1 MRWWGGFVIMATLL
15 GLIPTNLIGLI
26 LDSNTRELHNRRK
39 PAIPWYLFMRLTTKG
54 RYAVTAMLDLALHA
68 QRGPV
73 SLADISERQGISLSY
88 LEQLFAKL
96 RRGNLVSSVRGPG
109 GGYQLS
115 RDMAGIQVAEVI
127 DAVNESVDATRCQ
140 GQGDCHSGDTCLT
153 HHLWCDLSQQIH
165 EFLSGISLADLV
177 TRNEVQEVAMRQ
189 DQRRCASG
197 AAHPEKI
204 EASAID

>member
-1 MRWWGGFVIMATLL
+1 
-15 GLIPTNLIGLI
+15 
-26 LDSNTRELHNRRK
+26 
-39 PAIPWYLFMRLTTKG
+39 MRLTTKG

-68 QRGPV
+68 QGGPV

-115 RDMAGIQVAEVI
+115 RDMRGIQVAQVI

-140 GQGDCHSGDTCLT
+140 GMGDCHAGDTCLT

-165 EFLSGISLADLV
+165 EFLSGISLGDLV
-177 TRNEVQEVAMRQ
+177 DRREVQEVARRQ
-189 DQRRCASG
+189 DQHRCNG
-197 AAHPEKI
+197 RTLHLDKI
-204 EASAID
+204 EASAVD

>member
-1 MRWWGGFVIMATLL
+1 
-15 GLIPTNLIGLI
+15 
-26 LDSNTRELHNRRK
+26 
-39 PAIPWYLFMRLTTKG
+39 MRLTTKG

-68 QRGPV
+68 QQGPV
-73 SLADISERQGISLSY
+73 SLADISKRQGISLSY

-96 RRGNLVSSVRGPG
+96 RRGNLVTSVRGPG
-109 GGYQLS
+109 GGYQLFRHMS
-115 RDMAGIQVAEVI
+115 GIHVAQVI

-153 HHLWCDLSQQIH
+153 HHLWCDLSLQIH

-177 TRNEVQEVAMRQ
+177 SRQEVQEVALRQ
-189 DQRRCASG
+189 DERRCSG
-197 AAHPEKI
+197 KTPRLDKI

>member
-1 MRWWGGFVIMATLL
+1 M
-15 GLIPTNLIGLI
+15 IPMGKAHASDHQRPL
-26 LDSNTRELHNRRK
+26 RRNRH
-39 PAIPWYLFMRLTTKG
+39 
-54 RYAVTAMLDLALHA
+54 LDLALHA
-68 QRGPV
+68 QQGPV

-96 RRGNLVSSVRGPG
+96 RRGNLVTSVRGPG

-115 RDMAGIQVAEVI
+115 RHMSGIHVAQVI

-153 HHLWCDLSQQIH
+153 HHLWCDLSLQIH

-177 TRNEVQEVAMRQ
+177 SRQEVQEVALRQ
-189 DQRRCASG
+189 DERRCSG
-197 AAHPEKI
+197 KTPRLDKI

>member
-1 MRWWGGFVIMATLL
+1 
-15 GLIPTNLIGLI
+15 
-26 LDSNTRELHNRRK
+26 
-39 PAIPWYLFMRLTTKG
+39 MRLTTKG

-68 QRGPV
+68 KNGPV

-115 RDMAGIQVAEVI
+115 RDMGGIQVVQVI

-140 GQGDCHSGDTCLT
+140 GLSGCHDGDTCLT
-153 HHLWCDLSQQIH
+153 HHLWSDLSQQIH

-177 TRNEVQEVAMRQ
+177 TRHEVQDIARRQ
-189 DQRRCASG
+189 DQRHCSSRT
-197 AAHPEKI
+197 PRMDKI